1 AVQGGGPGEMRGRRS
16 SERGKAR
23 TAACRRRRQSVLVQ
37 PVAVVQDEQ
46 DSYSVR
52 LERIEEAIPGP
63 EVITAGLRLRG
74 APGQIDANPTD
85 PRRRHHLGLLV
96 RVAVELDRDAEI
108 VAGAH
113 RRS

>member
-1 AVQGGGPGEMRGRRS
+1 MPGILAADLGRRRSSERDVPGRIRRPRADPRPVRLVPDLPGGAPAEMPGRRS

-63 EVITAGLRLRG
+63 EVITAGLRL
-74 APGQIDANPTD
+74 
-85 PRRRHHLGLLV
+85 
-96 RVAVELDRDAEI
+96 
-108 VAGAH
+108 
-113 RRS
+113 